1 MARISRNKK
10 NAAFKFK
17 PFSKKQSK
25 LLYWWEDN
33 SPYKNYDM
41 VIADGAIRSGKTIAM
56 ICSFLRF
63 TQKRHKAQNFI
74 VAGKTI
80 GSLKRNVIQPML
92 QILSSWGWD
101 YYFNRSDNYIVIG
114 ENTYYLFGANTE
126 ASQDSL
132 QGLTAA
138 GAFADEIA
146 LFPQSF
152 VEQMIGRC
160 SVIGSKLFFNCNPK
174 SPYHYF
180 KENYIDK
187 AEEKKI
193 YYLHFTMDD
202 NLSLAAEVKERFKRM
217 FSGVFFKRYIL
228 GLWVQAEGII
238 YDMFTD
244 EHIVG
249 TVERAYDEYYVAADY
264 GTQNPMVFLLF
275 GKAAGQWYLVDEYY
289 YDGRAKEIQ
298 KTDEEYHADLIQF
311 LKGRTIRQIVVDPSA
326 ASFIATIRKH
336 ALFNVRK
343 GKNDVL
349 QGIRNTSTALMK
361 KEILINDCC
370 KNTIKEFYSYIW
382 DEKALQRGEDLPSKV
397 NDHAMDALRYF
408 VNTILTNSTSVF
420 K

>member
-1 MARISRNKK
+1 MRIIKNRK
-10 NAAFKFK
+10 NAAFKFQ
-17 PFSKKQSK
+17 PFSQKQSK

-41 VIADGAIRSGKTIAM
+41 VIADGAIRSGKTVAM

-74 VAGKTI
+74 IAGKTA

-92 QILSSWGWD
+92 QILTAWGWD
-101 YYFNRSDNYIVIG
+101 YYYNRSDNYIVVG
-114 ENTYYLFGANTE
+114 SNTYYLFGANTE

-138 GAFADEIA
+138 GGFADEVA

-160 SVIGSKLFFNCNPK
+160 SVSGSKLFFNCNPK

-187 AEEKKI
+187 AEEKRI
-193 YYLHFTMDD
+193 YHLHFTMDD

-238 YDMFTD
+238 YDMFSD
-244 EHIVG
+244 EHIVRSE
-249 TVERAYDEYYVAADY
+249 ERAYIEYYVAADY

-275 GKAAGQWYLVDEYY
+275 GKTLSGQWYLVDEYY
-289 YDGRAKEIQ
+289 YSGRDKGAQ
-298 KTDEEYHADLIQF
+298 KTDEEYHADLVAF
-311 LKGRTIRQIVVDPSA
+311 LNGRQIRQIIIDPSA
-326 ASFIATIRKH
+326 ASFIATVRKH
-336 ALFNVRK
+336 ALYNVRK
-343 GKNDVL
+343 GKNDVI
-349 QGIRNTSTALMK
+349 QGIRNTATALMK

-370 KNTIKEFYSYIW
+370 KNTIKEFYSYVW
-382 DEKALQRGEDLPSKV
+382 DEKALERGEDLPTKV

-408 VNTILTNSTSVF
+408 INTILSKSTTIF

>member
-1 MARISRNKK
+1 MAFKKSRKA
-10 NAAFKFK
+10 AAFKFQ
-17 PFSKKQSK
+17 PFSIKQSK

-33 SPYKNYDM
+33 SPYKDYDM

-74 VAGKTI
+74 IAGKTI
-80 GSLKRNVIQPML
+80 GSLKRNVVQPML
-92 QILSSWGWD
+92 QILTTWGWD
-101 YYFNRSDNYIVIG
+101 YNFNRSDNYIIVG

-126 ASQDSL
+126 ASQDAL

-160 SVIGSKLFFNCNPK
+160 SVRGSKLFFNCNPK

-180 KENYIDK
+180 KEDYIDK

-202 NLSLAAEVKERFKRM
+202 NLSLAVEVKNRFKRM

-244 EHIVG
+244 DHIVK
-249 TVERAYDEYYVAADY
+249 TVERDYSEYYVAADY

-275 GKAAGQWYLVDEYY
+275 GKASGQWYVVDEYY
-289 YDGRAKEIQ
+289 YDGRSRGIQ
-298 KTDEEYHADLIQF
+298 KTDEEYHADLITF
-311 LKGRTIRQIVVDPSA
+311 LDGRIIRQIVIDPSA
-326 ASFIATIRKH
+326 ASFIACIRKH
-336 ALFNVRK
+336 GLFNVRK
-343 GKNDVL
+343 GNNDVL
-349 QGIRNTSTALMK
+349 KGIRNTATALMK
-361 KEILINDCC
+361 REILVNDCC
-370 KNTIKEFYSYIW
+370 KNTIKEFYSYVW
-382 DEKALQRGEDLPSKV
+382 DEKALERGEDLPTKV

-408 VNTILTNSTSVF
+408 INTILAKSTSVF